1 MRCPNCG
8 TQNPN
13 GVKFCT
19 QCGKAI
25 GSMMNIVLIYALIGA
40 GIALVTGPIPG
51 SSIILSALE
60 IYMVYDLAKRY
71 KCSLNLSEIGCVTLG
86 ILVLALLLKLGVS
99 TLLEFTP
106 ILGWLIG
113 KPAVAFLAILLLG
126 ALSDRYFRDRQR
138 LSSR

>member
-1 MRCPNCG
+1 
-8 TQNPN
+8 
-13 GVKFCT
+13 
-19 QCGKAI
+19 
-25 GSMMNIVLIYALIGA
+25 MMNIVLIYALIGA

-126 ALSDRYFRDRQR
+126 ALSDRYFSDRQR